1 MSTQE
6 EYTVFVSF
14 HKSDLNL
21 LGRLEQ
27 MMRKTDGRII
37 TMLGEVSFRDGS
49 VCFLPVS
56 EDFAS
61 GKKQRTLPDLIGES
75 DQILLLGTPEYLR
88 DSRTRTEAAE
98 AAKEAEMCQV
108 PVVLCLPDGYAIH
121 DILPGSEMEFL
132 TWHYSGGL
140 HEKPNLERLA
150 DILETYD
157 SLSVEMGEIDYIG
170 QLPGVYS
177 DPLALPDALCRTI
190 GSLCRLFYNG
200 AASRGNSLMLCYC
213 AEHLCRY
220 GDPAAFGNDSQK
232 LGEKIGDTARL
243 IGHLLD
249 SDFYMAWC
257 KQDSLYAAYGYLLNS
272 KLRRLMTASAALQ
285 SCRTG
290 TLPDGEAM
298 RRIEQRR
305 SSFAG
310 MIDYDKNKFPSV
322 ETCVAFIEKQFTE
335 NLQASGL
342 GLNSPKSAPL
352 PVEPSPKPEE
362 PSPKPVEP
370 SPAPDGFDVFL
381 SYKHEDED
389 TAEGVFRFLKG
400 SGLRPFL
407 DKISLPE
414 IGIAEY
420 DAAIMDALDRSKHF
434 IVVISDLEYLK
445 SDWIS
450 LEMSTFNREMKE
462 GRKPGGNFLLL
473 VTEDVY
479 RQITASNKRCLNIKY
494 RGYEIMQLN
503 DYRERIL

>member
-49 VCFLPVS
+49 VYFFPVS

-190 GSLCRLFYNG
+190 GLLCRLFYNG
-200 AASRGNSLMLCYC
+200 VENHGNSFMLYYC
-213 AEHLCRY
+213 AGQLCRY

-243 IGHLLD
+243 IDYLLD

-257 KQDSLYAAYGYLLNS
+257 KEDIPYAVSGYLLNS
-272 KLRRLMTASAALQ
+272 KLLRLMMASAALQ
-285 SCRTG
+285 SYRNG
-290 TLPDGEAM
+290 TAPNEKTM

-310 MIDYDKNKFPSV
+310 MIDYDKNTFPSV
-322 ETCVAFIEKQFTE
+322 ETYVAFIEKALMETFQV
-335 NLQASGL
+335 SGL
-342 GLNSPKSAPL
+342 GGNPPEPAPL
-352 PVEPSPKPEE
+352 PE
-362 PSPKPVEP
+362 EP
-370 SPAPDGFDVFL
+370 SPAPDSFDVFL

-414 IGIAEY
+414 IGRAEY

-462 GRKPGGNFLLL
+462 GRKPGGNFLFL

-479 RQITASNKRCLNIKY
+479 RQIIAANKRCLNIKY

-503 DYRERIL
+503 DYRERILNYLK